1 MGILSQLKVMFADE
15 FDFTKADYKL
25 ICDALH
31 KRQRNY
37 IACDRMFKH
46 YGILLEKFTRL
57 YETSSDN

>member
-1 MGILSQLKVMFADE
+1 MFADE

-37 IACDRMFKH
+37 IAGDRMFKH

-57 YETSSDN
+57 YETSSNN